1 MSTTLGWPTWGSG
14 PTITLWYGYDYR
26 RSGAD
31 MEYRIYGEV
40 NTSGATL
47 YFGYSIDADVYL
59 DGSWKYSKH
68 LKDNSPTTWSNT
80 LTFDSGWKTV
90 ANKVDGSTSC
100 SIKLSTNA
108 PRGSSTWSYSLP
120 VSPAG
125 SDISTPNGT
134 LGVEQTITITKRNA
148 AFTDTISYACG
159 SQSGTIVTETLAG
172 SVQWT
177 PPISLASEVT
187 ESTSV
192 PVTLTTVTKQG
203 STTIQT
209 KSITITCAIPAS
221 IKPSASVAISDP
233 TGYATTYGAYVQ
245 SKSTLQSVITAT
257 TSYGS
262 PINTYSTV
270 ADGNTYT
277 TQTTTTP
284 VLQNTGAQ
292 TVSATVT
299 DKRGRTSD
307 PATASYTVLAYA
319 QPTLSSCVIQR
330 CDSGGTADP
339 EGHYM
344 SVNFTGVI
352 TALNNVNS
360 AVWAIRYRV
369 TGAGTWTD
377 VPLPSLTGN
386 YTPTH
391 QEIIAAADADTF
403 EVEVRASDDFGTI
416 TVGTGSIPIAF
427 TIMNWR
433 TNGDGMAIGGINTQ
447 AGLQIYMDT
456 EVTGDA
462 DFQGD
467 VNVVD
472 IDASSD
478 YKLNGSSI
486 FPISPANGGTGQTSI
501 PAFLNAIST
510 EYTDSGTVTGQTHRV
525 KTWTVNGSGVVF
537 IQAQTKC
544 DNTNSYGTTYIEI
557 YKGSTLV
564 ATQNIRTDTSSGAQV
579 CASAAVMLK
588 VTNGDTIKTDGTSS
602 KGGTKTI
609 SSRAIAF
616 GCTLA

>member
-1 MSTTLGWPTWGSG
+1 MSTTLGWPSWGSG
-14 PTITLWYGYDYR
+14 PTISLWYGYDYR

-31 MEYRIYGEV
+31 MEYRVYGEV

-47 YFGYSIDADVYL
+47 HFGYSIDVDVYL

-68 LKDNSPTTWSNT
+68 LKDNSPSTWSNT
-80 LTFDSGWKTV
+80 LTFDTGWKTV
-90 ANKVDGSTSC
+90 SNKVDGSTSC
-100 SIKLSTNA
+100 AIRLSTNA
-108 PRGSSTWSYSLP
+108 PRGNSTWSYTLA

-125 SDISTPNGT
+125 SDISAPNGT
-134 LGVEQTITITKRNA
+134 LGVEETITITKRNP
-148 AFTDTISYACG
+148 AFTDTVTWSCG
-159 SQSGTIVTETLAG
+159 TQSGTIITDTLAG

-187 ESTSV
+187 DSTSV
-192 PVTLTTVTKQG
+192 PIKLTTTTKSG
-203 STTIQT
+203 NTTIQT
-209 KSITITCAIPAS
+209 KDITITCAIPAS
-221 IKPSASVAISDP
+221 VKPSASVSISDP

-245 SKSTLQSVITAT
+245 TKSTLRAVVTAV

-262 PINTYSTV
+262 PINTYSV
-270 ADGNTYT
+270 SADGNTYT
-277 TQTTTTP
+277 SADTTTP

-292 TVSATVT
+292 IVSAVVT
-299 DKRGRTSD
+299 DKRGRASD
-307 PATASYTVLAYA
+307 PASASYDVLAYA
-319 QPTLSSCVIQR
+319 QPTLMSCAIQR

-344 SVNFTGVI
+344 SVDFTGVI
-352 TALNNVNS
+352 TALNNRNS
-360 AVWAIRYRV
+360 AVWSIRYRV
-369 TGAGTWTD
+369 AGAGTWTD
-377 VPLPSLTGN
+377 VALPSLTGN

-391 QEIIAAADADTF
+391 QEIIAAADANAY

-447 AGLQIYMDT
+447 AGLQIYMPTEHYDDVEVDGDIDT
-456 EVTGDA
+456 TGD
-462 DFQGD
+462 
-467 VNVVD
+467 
-472 IDASSD
+472 
-478 YKLNGSSI
+478 YKQNGSSI
-486 FPISPANGGTGQTSI
+486 FPISVANGGTGQQSI

-510 EYTDSGTVTGQTHRV
+510 EYTDSGTVTGQTHRI

>member
-134 LGVEQTITITKRNA
+134 LGVSQTITITKRNA
-148 AFTDTISYACG
+148 SFTDTVTYSCG
-159 SQSGTIVTETLAG
+159 TQSGTIVTDTLAG
-172 SVQWT
+172 SVTWT
-177 PPISLASEVT
+177 PPVALASEVT
-187 ESTSV
+187 DSTSV
-192 PVTLTTVTKQG
+192 PITLTTTTKNAG
-203 STTIQT
+203 TTIQS

-221 IKPSASVAISDP
+221 IKPSCTVAISDP
-233 TGYATTYGAYVQ
+233 TGYATTYGDYVQ

-292 TVSATVT
+292 TVTATVT
-299 DKRGRTSD
+299 DKRGRVSD
-307 PATASYTVLAYA
+307 AATASYNVIAYA
-319 QPTLSSCVIQR
+319 QPTLSSYTIQR
-330 CDSGGTADP
+330 GDADGTPNA

-344 SVNFTGVI
+344 VIDFTGVI

-360 AVWAIRYRV
+360 AVWAVRYRV
-369 TGAGTWTD
+369 AGSGTWTD
-377 VPLPSLTGN
+377 VAIPSLTGN

-391 QEIIAAADADTF
+391 QEIIAAADANAF
-403 EVEVRASDDFGTI
+403 EVEVRATDDFGTI
-416 TVGTGSIPIAF
+416 TVGSGSIPIAF

-433 TNGDGMAIGGINTQ
+433 TEGDGMAVGGINTKTGFQ
-447 AGLQIYMDT
+447 MYMDS
-456 EVTGDA
+456 EFTGDA

-472 IDASSD
+472 IDASGD
-478 YKLNGSSI
+478 IKKNGSSI
-486 FPISPANGGTGQTSI
+486 FPVSVANGGTGADNASDALINLGLDVQTVTPTLTKTSGGSCTVAMRQYGKI
-501 PAFLNAIST
+501 VFVSVSAT
-510 EYTDSGTVTGQTHRV
+510 TSGTVSAGGNIYVGTLSNFPAPIFNTIGIAYYDGRAVAVQIQTNGTITVRNLISSAGSGQT
-525 KTWTVNGSGVVF
+525 S
-537 IQAQTKC
+537 QTSWC
-544 DNTNSYGTTYIEI
+544 YMT
-557 YKGSTLV
+557 
-564 ATQNIRTDTSSGAQV
+564 A
-579 CASAAVMLK
+579 
-588 VTNGDTIKTDGTSS
+588 
-602 KGGTKTI
+602 
-609 SSRAIAF
+609 
-616 GCTLA
+616 

>member
-221 IKPSASVAISDP
+221 VKPSCSVAISDP

-307 PATASYTVLAYA
+307 PATASYSVLAYA
-319 QPTLSSCVIQR
+319 QPTLSSCAIQR
-330 CDSGGTADP
+330 CDNLGNADP

-344 SVNFTGVI
+344 SVDFTGVI

-369 TGAGTWTD
+369 TGSGTWTD
-377 VPLPSLTGN
+377 VALPSLTGN

-391 QEIIAAADADTF
+391 QEIIAAADANTF

-447 AGLQIYMDT
+447 AGLQIYMPTEHYDDVEVDGDIDT
-456 EVTGDA
+456 TGD
-462 DFQGD
+462 
-467 VNVVD
+467 
-472 IDASSD
+472 
-478 YKLNGSSI
+478 YKQNGSSI
-486 FPISPANGGTGQTSI
+486 FPVSVANGGTGADNATDALVNLGLDVQTVTPTLTRTSGGSCTVAMRQYGKI
-501 PAFLNAIST
+501 VFVSVSAT
-510 EYTDSGTVTGQTHRV
+510 TSGTVSAGGNIYVGTLSNFPAPIFNTIGIAYYDGRAVAVQIQTNGTITVRNLISSAGSGQT
-525 KTWTVNGSGVVF
+525 S
-537 IQAQTKC
+537 QTSWC
-544 DNTNSYGTTYIEI
+544 YMT
-557 YKGSTLV
+557 
-564 ATQNIRTDTSSGAQV
+564 A
-579 CASAAVMLK
+579 
-588 VTNGDTIKTDGTSS
+588 
-602 KGGTKTI
+602 
-609 SSRAIAF
+609 
-616 GCTLA
+616 

>member
-1 MSTTLGWPTWGSG
+1 
-14 PTITLWYGYDYR
+14 
-26 RSGAD
+26 
-31 MEYRIYGEV
+31 
-40 NTSGATL
+40 
-47 YFGYSIDADVYL
+47 
-59 DGSWKYSKH
+59 
-68 LKDNSPTTWSNT
+68 
-80 LTFDSGWKTV
+80 
-90 ANKVDGSTSC
+90 
-100 SIKLSTNA
+100 
-108 PRGSSTWSYSLP
+108 
-120 VSPAG
+120 
-125 SDISTPNGT
+125 
-134 LGVEQTITITKRNA
+134 
-148 AFTDTISYACG
+148 
-159 SQSGTIVTETLAG
+159 
-172 SVQWT
+172 
-177 PPISLASEVT
+177 
-187 ESTSV
+187 
-192 PVTLTTVTKQG
+192 
-203 STTIQT
+203 
-209 KSITITCAIPAS
+209 
-221 IKPSASVAISDP
+221 
-233 TGYATTYGAYVQ
+233 VQ

-307 PATASYTVLAYA
+307 PATASYNVLAYA

-391 QEIIAAADADTF
+391 QEIIAAADANAF

-472 IDASSD
+472 IDASGD
-478 YKLNGSSI
+478 YKQNGASI
-486 FPISPANGGTGQTSI
+486 FPVSVANGGTGADNATDALVNLGLDVQTVTPTLTRTSGGSCTVAMRQYGKI
-501 PAFLNAIST
+501 VFVSVSAT
-510 EYTDSGTVTGQTHRV
+510 TSGTVSAGGNIYVGTLSNFPAPIFNTIGIAYYDGRAAAVQIQTNGTITVRNLISSAGSGQT
-525 KTWTVNGSGVVF
+525 S
-537 IQAQTKC
+537 QTSWC
-544 DNTNSYGTTYIEI
+544 YMT
-557 YKGSTLV
+557 
-564 ATQNIRTDTSSGAQV
+564 A
-579 CASAAVMLK
+579 
-588 VTNGDTIKTDGTSS
+588 
-602 KGGTKTI
+602 
-609 SSRAIAF
+609 
-616 GCTLA
+616 